1 MGAFFRT
8 VAAALALTGAGCAD
22 SPPQT
27 FDTAPLEAT
36 LKSFVDD
43 GRAVGVSALV
53 YWRGEEA
60 YFGAFGL
67 RDREAGLP
75 MTRDTIV
82 EIQSMTKPITGVAV
96 MQLYDEGRLGLDD
109 PIAKYAPEFATLKV
123 WNGFDENG
131 DLILVDPKRPPT
143 IRDLGRH
150 TAGFY
155 VRGYDSPLRSLV
167 VAVNPIDPNNT
178 LAVFARKLATLP
190 LLYHPGER
198 IVYAYSNDVQA
209 YVVERI
215 AGEPYG
221 DFVQERVLAPLGM
234 KDTGYY
240 VPEEKRGRFA
250 ASYYPEADGSL
261 QRAPG
266 ESGNFR
272 HWALTPGGH
281 GLTSTLDDYM
291 RFALMIQNEGEVGG
305 VRLLKPETVRLM
317 GTDQLPAAVD
327 RSWPSPDGDIG
338 WGINFAVRTAPPASA
353 EDMFGVVGEMYWE
366 GALGA
371 LFWID
376 PANDLT
382 AVFFIQQQP
391 PVDSLHKD
399 FRDAVYAGIGLG
411 FARGESSH

>member
-1 MGAFFRT
+1 MGAPVRT
-8 VAAALALTGAGCAD
+8 VAAALALLGAACAD
-22 SPPQT
+22 APPPQ
-27 FDTAPLEAT
+27 FDAAPLEAT

-53 YWRGEEA
+53 YWKGKEA

-82 EIQSMTKPITGVAV
+82 EIQSMTKPITGAAV
-96 MQLYDEGRLGLDD
+96 MQLYEQGRFDLND
-109 PIAKYAPEFATLKV
+109 PIAKYAPEFANLKV
-123 WNGFDENG
+123 WTGFDESG
-131 DLILVDPKRPPT
+131 DMILVDPKRPPSM
-143 IRDLGRH
+143 RDLGRH

-155 VRGYDSPLRSLV
+155 VRGYDSPLRPLV
-167 VAVNPIDPNNT
+167 VAANPIDPNNT
-178 LAVFARKLATLP
+178 LAEFAKKLATLP
-190 LLYHPGER
+190 LLFHPGER

-221 DFVQERVLAPLGM
+221 DYLQAHVLAPLGL

-240 VPEEKRGRFA
+240 VPEEKRARFA
-250 ASYYPEADGSL
+250 AAYSPGAGGSL
-261 QRAPG
+261 KREPG

-272 HWALTPGGH
+272 HWPLTPGGH

-291 RFALMIQNEGEVGG
+291 RFALMIQNDGEIGG

-317 GTDQLPAAVD
+317 GTDQLPAAID
-327 RSWPSPDGDIG
+327 RTWPSPAGDIG

-353 EDMFGVVGEMYWE
+353 EAMFGVVGEMFWE
-366 GALGA
+366 GALGT

-376 PANDLT
+376 PENDLT
-382 AVFFIQQQP
+382 AVFFVQQQP

-399 FRDAVYAGIGLG
+399 FRNAVYAGIGLG
-411 FARGESSH
+411 FAHSAPSP